1 MSSIFE
7 VRLQNSLTGYGKHL
21 VSKIEEKANDDI
33 GFLFYSLFILWPT
46 VQKLARE
53 EILKGFLFWPDVEYS
68 DPGGLQEKLERLN
81 HIMSGDWDHASRRA
95 PYLNQ
100 CKLNQI
106 TVKGT
111 VSRDFRLDLTPV
123 GNLPPVSLIPVMHLD
138 LRISLRIFEKN
149 RNGPHGILSGAGGN

>member
-1 MSSIFE
+1 M
-7 VRLQNSLTGYGKHL
+7 
-21 VSKIEEKANDDI
+21 
-33 GFLFYSLFILWPT
+33 
-46 VQKLARE
+46 
-53 EILKGFLFWPDVEYS
+53 KGFLFWPDVEYS

-100 CKLNQI
+100 CKFKQI

-123 GNLPPVSLIPVMHLD
+123 ANLKNFPPVLLIPVVHLD
-138 LRISLRIFEKN
+138 LRISLRISLQRVLWGWGETD
-149 RNGPHGILSGAGGN
+149 S